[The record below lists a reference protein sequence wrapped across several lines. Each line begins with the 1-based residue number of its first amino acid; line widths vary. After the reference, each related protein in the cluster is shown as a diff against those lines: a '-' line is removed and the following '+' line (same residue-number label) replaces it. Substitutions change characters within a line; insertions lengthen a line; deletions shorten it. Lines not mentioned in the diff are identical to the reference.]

1 MMFFE
6 FWREMKKKV
15 LIIDDESDLCE
26 IVRIMLTKDNYTV
39 ECAYNLEEASH
50 KLLQNPEIILLDN
63 NLPDGTGLDMLERHP
78 DLLKN
83 CLVIMITADFRH
95 STSQRATAIGL
106 QHFVLKPF
114 TLNTIREMV
123 RKIA

>member
-1 MMFFE
+1 MECFE
-6 FWREMKKKV
+6 LLCEMKKKV

-26 IVRIMLTKDNYTV
+26 IVRIMLAKDNYAV
-39 ECAYNLEEASH
+39 ECAYNLEEAAQ

-78 DLLKN
+78 DLLKS

-95 STSQRATAIGL
+95 STSERATVMGL
-106 QHFVLKPF
+106 QHFILKPF
-114 TLNTIREMV
+114 TLTTIRELV
-123 RKIA
+123 RTIV